1 MPPIARKRIIVMQL
15 RVATWNLERPGKT
28 RPDRPRRIVEIIQ
41 KINADIWILTE
52 TNEIVVPG
60 SDYQGVAS
68 TPVDG
73 LHRSGENWTTIWSRF
88 PVIGVIATH
97 APEIA
102 VCVEIDSPV
111 GPLVVFGTV
120 LPYHADRVAREGY
133 RGWQSHYESIPM
145 HGADWRKIRGDYPS
159 HCICVAG
166 DFNQSRDERRWD
178 GRLWYGTQKG
188 RTMLTRTLI
197 DCDLACVTEE
207 DFVATGKLTTRSSID
222 HICIDKQHAASG
234 RAVGAWEPFDSEGNR
249 LSDHNGVWVDLG
261 ASVKLA

>member
-1 MPPIARKRIIVMQL
+1 MQL

-28 RPDRPRRIVEIIQ
+28 RLDRPRRILNVIQ

-60 SDYQGVAS
+60 DDFTGFAS

-88 PVIGVIATH
+88 PVTRVIRTH

-102 VCVEIDSPV
+102 VCVEIESQI
-111 GPLVVFGTV
+111 GPLIVFGTV
-120 LPYHADRVAREGY
+120 LPYHADRVASEGY
-133 RGWQSHYESIPM
+133 RGWQSHYESIPE
-145 HGADWRKIRGDYPS
+145 HGADWRRIRADYPS
-159 HCICVAG
+159 HLFCVAG
-166 DFNQSRDERRWD
+166 DLNQSRDERRWD

-188 RTMLTRTLI
+188 RTMLTDTLAN
-197 DCDLACVTEE
+197 CSLACVTEE

-222 HICIDKQHAASG
+222 HICIDKKHVACV
-234 RAVGAWEPFDSEGNR
+234 RMVDAWEPFDPEGIR
-249 LSDHNGVWVDLG
+249 LSDHNGVVVDIG
-261 ASVKLA
+261 ESAEEAAGRDQR